1 MINRILIRIKVIQ
14 TLYSYLLVEKQFTLE
29 SNPSAPTKEKRF
41 AYSLYLDMLVLLV
54 RVANAVERRPGDTPL
69 AGTRFISRLL
79 RDDTMTSLLGR
90 YRTEPFQ
97 LQNAVAPVAEKIKDS
112 GLYKKYLRDSGNEI
126 GSGEENLWRDLFNLV
141 IAVNPEI
148 TSLVTLRQNYTLK
161 GFERMK
167 EMMNR
172 TFVNFLASQDNIADV
187 EKALTT
193 SMDKSRELYM
203 RLLCL
208 PIELTDIEDRIL
220 DENRH
225 KHLKSEQDINPDMKF
240 VENRIVAELRANP
253 EIEGFMKQSKL
264 SWLNEEP
271 VMMRNLLRIIKES
284 EIYLDYM
291 SRPQTDIHDDA
302 QLWRDLFRHVILD
315 NPDFLET
322 LEDKS
327 VFWNDDLDTLSTF
340 VLKSFRRIEEGDA
353 SGAVLDKFKDDE
365 DARFGYELM
374 RYLYRDKENYRR
386 WIDDALEAGSSWD
399 KDRLAFM
406 DIVVIETALAE
417 ILNFPKIPLQV
428 SVNEYIEI
436 AKAYSTARSGQF
448 VHGLLGGIVARLQ
461 KEGRLAKK

>member
-14 TLYSYLLVEKQFTLE
+14 TLYSFLLVEKQFTLE

-41 AYSLYLDMLVLLV
+41 AYSLYLDMLVLLI
-54 RVANAVERRPGDTPL
+54 RVANSVERRPGDAPL
-69 AGTRFISRLL
+69 ASTRFISRLL
-79 RDDTMTSLLGR
+79 LDDTVKSLLNR
-90 YRTEPFQ
+90 YSSEPFQ
-97 LQNAVAPVAEKIKDS
+97 LQGAVAPVAERVKES
-112 GLYKKYLRDSGNEI
+112 GLYKRYLKDSGNEI
-126 GSGEENLWRDLFNLV
+126 GSGEENLWRDLFNII
-141 IAVNPEI
+141 IATDPE
-148 TSLVTLRQNYTLK
+148 VTALAAQRQNYTLK
-161 GFERMK
+161 GLERMK

-172 TFVNFLASQDNIADV
+172 TFVNFLASQDNIEEV
-187 EKALTT
+187 EKALST
-193 SMDKSRELYM
+193 SLDKSRELYM

-225 KHLKSEQDINPDMKF
+225 KFLKSEQDINPDMKF
-240 VENRIVAELRANP
+240 VDNRIVAELRANP
-253 EIEGFMKQSKL
+253 EIEGFIKQSKL
-264 SWLNEEP
+264 SWNTEEP
-271 VMMRNLLRIIKES
+271 VMMRNLLKTIKES
-284 EIYLDYM
+284 EVYRNYM
-291 SRPQTDIHDDA
+291 MLPEADIHDDA

-340 VLKSFRRIEEGDA
+340 VLKSFRRIEEGDTA
-353 SGAVLDKFKDDE
+353 GAVLGKFKDEE
-365 DARFGYELM
+365 DARFGFELM
-374 RYLYRDKENYRR
+374 RCLYRDKETYRR
-386 WIDDALEAGSSWD
+386 YIDDALSGASSWD

-417 ILNFPKIPLQV
+417 ILNFPKIPVQV

-448 VHGLLGGIVARLQ
+448 VHGLLGAIVTRLQ
-461 KEGRLAKK
+461 KEGRLLKK